1 MLDFQE
7 DKRRALSFS
16 LPWASVFYY
25 WWRQGDLEQW
35 EPLVKSALHS
45 KHKACTHLFRG
56 GIFISALLSIWRL
69 HFRVIVERKKKV
81 RTQYTCFVYYFPFL
95 GNIMPGTTSYI
106 CGISAVCP
114 RNTRSG
120 KYVPEGQHC
129 TISNIQ
135 FQTCIEMASRVQIF
149 FPLKKFVPS

>member
-1 MLDFQE
+1 MLDFQVE
-7 DKRRALSFS
+7 KRRALSFS
-16 LPWASVFYY
+16 RPRASVFYY

-56 GIFISALLSIWRL
+56 GFFISALLSIWRR
-69 HFRVIVERKKKV
+69 HFRVIVKDLKKV
-81 RTQYTCFVYYFPFL
+81 RTQYTRFVYSFPFL
-95 GNIMPGTTSYI
+95 ANIRPGTTSYM
-106 CGISAVCP
+106 CGLSAVCP

-120 KYVPEGQHC
+120 KCVPEGQRC

-135 FQTCIEMASRVQIF
+135 LQTCTEMASRVQIT